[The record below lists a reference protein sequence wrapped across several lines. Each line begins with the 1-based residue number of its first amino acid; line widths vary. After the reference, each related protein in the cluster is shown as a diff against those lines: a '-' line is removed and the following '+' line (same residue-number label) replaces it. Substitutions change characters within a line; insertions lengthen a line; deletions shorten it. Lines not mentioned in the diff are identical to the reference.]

1 MTSEDKHSRLEG
13 IQYATGEEQRATTKT
28 PRKNEVAGTK
38 WKRCLVVKISG
49 GQSKVRCYKEQ
60 YCIETWNVRSMY
72 QGKLNVVKQEM
83 ARLKIYILGIC
94 ELKWTQMGELVQ
106 MTIIS
111 NTVAKNPLKEK
122 Y

>member
-1 MTSEDKHSRLEG
+1 
-13 IQYATGEEQRATTKT
+13 
-28 PRKNEVAGTK
+28 
-38 WKRCLVVKISG
+38 
-49 GQSKVRCYKEQ
+49 
-60 YCIETWNVRSMY
+60 
-72 QGKLNVVKQEM
+72 M